1 MLINE
6 IVQIDE
12 RVFNKH
18 RTNANHI
25 DVQGAKDQ
33 TLPNGTKYKYDKES
47 DAWISQ
53 NLSKNYKVN
62 KGSTVDKQL
71 LKLAG
76 FDKQGYKKPENS
88 VSSRIGQA
96 FGQDTTDGSFGQRVG
111 AAAGATVGG
120 VIGGTAGAVSNVIG
134 GTYRGS
140 KKAVST
146 VYDKTKKAYNNM
158 TNDNDPAD
166 DLKNMKQ
173 LVKDGKLSKKDYMDI
188 LNQYNQDLSSDN
200 PQPLNV
206 HFDNFMNSQK
216 QAQ

>member
-25 DVQGAKDQ
+25 DVLGAKDQ
-33 TLPNGTKYKYDKES
+33 TLPNGTKYIYDKEL
-47 DAWISQ
+47 DVWISQ

-76 FDKQGYKKPENS
+76 FDKQGYKKPIGGMG
-88 VSSRIGQA
+88 SRLGQA

-134 GTYRGS
+134 GTYRGT
-140 KKAVST
+140 KKAINT
-146 VYDKTKKAYNNM
+146 AYDKTKKSYNNM
-158 TNDNDPAD
+158 TNDPAD

-173 LVKDGKLSKKDYMDI
+173 LVKDGKLSKKDYMAI

-200 PQPLNV
+200 PQPLNI
-206 HFDNFMNSQK
+206 HFDNFINSQT
-216 QAQ
+216 Q